1 MFRFEIEQEGDK
13 LYRSVEAQMII
24 HGTVKPDVAVYIH

>member
-13 LYRSVEAQMII
+13 LYRMII
-24 HGTVKPDVAVYIH
+24 HGTAKPDVVAYRH